1 MTTQAS
7 APPAAVNTPLTVV
20 RQGAQANGLY
30 TKLFTQG
37 ANGVSAAQITMLL
50 NQSLKLAGINLPV
63 GAQITLDSA
72 QIILA
77 GGAFAN
83 DLAIGAATLQCVG
96 DLSTGIAGA
105 SQLLS
110 TLGLIDHTAADFIGL
125 GANLALALASGGANV
140 LADIGVIISLIACV
154 GDIGPLFGG
163 NQAAATAM
171 AKQALAK
178 QVQAKIAP
186 QVANAASLVAL
197 YAQGKLDMFDM
208 IGQVALNDPT
218 QFATLFPGL
227 ATFFPSY
234 IPIKLVGQG
243 SSSGWFSTKTDTE
256 TETFYSLL
264 TTKQQIEDILVSQYL
279 TAPMAPFESFE
290 TVAPVVT
297 IQALSVLALI
307 MQSGGSGDTVINFGF
322 DMIGAM
328 RALSITPAILGDDW
342 LFKGLQRNETDLS
355 DWQTSLPYAPLTL
368 PWIQPVTSATT
379 VNGVNQLSPAQTAQN
394 SQAAELVALQKL
406 MQQYDQAGD
415 IESLMLIPE
424 AVAMLDQYAAFYV
437 APVFYTTQHYNDDVT
452 AYNTELQN
460 LQGLLIGLGPN
471 DQVTINQVNGEI
483 AALKKPSIVIGEIT
497 NMRLSGTSI
506 TTQNWYSSTM
516 STDPSTA
523 QGVQFWTYVNSNYT
537 IDLSDY
543 WKILNVLSTMQKSQ
557 LFKDDAQVQD
567 FTASLTA
574 IESRFSSAYSFVIAK
589 QLNIRARAQV
599 AQNLGIDPSLLAS
612 RYDSNG
618 NLIFYQ
624 KKAS

>member
-7 APPAAVNTPLTVV
+7 TPPAAVGTPLTVV

-37 ANGVSAAQITMLL
+37 ANGVDPAQIVMLMS
-50 NQSLKLAGINLPV
+50 QALKLAGITLPK
-63 GAQITLDSA
+63 GATITLDSA

-83 DLAIGAATLQCVG
+83 DLATGVATLQCVG
-96 DLSTGIAGA
+96 DLSTGIAGVT
-105 SQLLS
+105 QLLS
-110 TLGLIDHTAADFIGL
+110 TLGLIDPTAADFAGL

-140 LADIGVIISLIACV
+140 LADVGVVISLIAV
-154 GDIGPLFGG
+154 AGDIGPLFGG
-163 NQAAATAM
+163 NQAAANAM
-171 AKQALAK
+171 AKQALNKAI
-178 QVQAKIAP
+178 QATIAP
-186 QVANAASLVAL
+186 QVANAASLVAQ
-197 YAQGKLDMFDM
+197 YAAGKLDMFDM

-234 IPIKLVGQG
+234 MPIKLSGSG
-243 SSSGWFSTKTDTE
+243 SSSGWFSSKTDTE
-256 TETFYSLL
+256 TATFYSLL
-264 TTKQQIEDILVSQYL
+264 TTKQQVEDVLVQHYL
-279 TAPMAPFESFE
+279 TIPMQPFESFE
-290 TVAPVVT
+290 TVAPVVS
-297 IQALSVLALI
+297 IQALSALSLI
-307 MQSGGSGDTVINFGF
+307 LQSGGAGDTVIDFGF

-355 DWQTSLPYAPLTL
+355 DWETSLPYAPITL
-368 PWIQPVTSATT
+368 PWIQPVQSATT
-379 VNGVNQLSPAQTAQN
+379 VNGVENYSAAQVTQN
-394 SQAAELVALQKL
+394 SQAAELIALQKL

-415 IESLMLIPE
+415 IESLMQIPE
-424 AVAMLDQYAAFYV
+424 AVAMLDRYAAFYV
-437 APVFYTTQHYNDDVT
+437 SPTFYTLADYNSDVT
-452 AYNTELQN
+452 EYNSTLTNLQTELAAC
-460 LQGLLIGLGPN
+460 GPN
-471 DQVTINQVNGEI
+471 DTATVSQLNAEI
-483 AALKKPSIVIGEIT
+483 AAMKKPVTPVGELT
-497 NMRLSGTSI
+497 NMKLKGISI
-506 TTQNWYSSTM
+506 TTQSWYSTTM

-523 QGVQFWTYVNSNYT
+523 QGVQFWNYVEANYT

-543 WKILNVLSTMQKSQ
+543 WKILNVLATMQKAQ
-557 LFKDDAQVQD
+557 LFQDDAVVTD
-567 FTASLTA
+567 FTDSLTK
-574 IESRFSSAYSFVIAK
+574 IEARFSSAYSFLIAK

-599 AQNLGIDPSLLAS
+599 ATNLGIPVGQIAS